1 MMVFLW
7 WWCYGMMWFGSF
19 WWCQFSI
26 NSTALKLTQFTPH
39 FRFDEKGN
47 LEVLLFTIQSKMRA
61 NNQRVYLPR
70 EGRLISDINKAW
82 EKLEKAE
89 HERELALREEL
100 IRSANK
106 NSLSFLLVD
115 MKRTH
120 SLSCWLAWSELTV
133 FLASRHEVEEKKN
146 VEVAFYRCVMIVV
159 FPVQTCASLSGTFFF

>member
-1 MMVFLW
+1 M
-7 WWCYGMMWFGSF
+7 
-19 WWCQFSI
+19 
-26 NSTALKLTQFTPH
+26 
-39 FRFDEKGN
+39 
-47 LEVLLFTIQSKMRA
+47 LLFTIQSKMRA

-115 MKRTH
+115 MK
-120 SLSCWLAWSELTV
+120 
-133 FLASRHEVEEKKN
+133 
-146 VEVAFYRCVMIVV
+146 
-159 FPVQTCASLSGTFFF
+159 